1 MKALSILTVLFTI
14 IFTLTSSPCLAGVK
28 DVWIVD
34 TIYFCNAEDHPPVL
48 PYLSISFVGINEK
61 DKGKVDEIYNTINKA
76 MVDAGGVKTESD
88 YGKLFHAMCDQLPKI
103 LGIPSQKGVTIRFPS
118 LNKNVLQL
126 KEPQ

>member
-1 MKALSILTVLFTI
+1 MKAQTLFTVLFAV
-14 IFTLTSSPCLAGVK
+14 IFTLTSSPCFAGVK

-34 TIYFCNAEDHPPVL
+34 TIYFYNADDHPPAL

-61 DKGKVDEIYNTINKA
+61 DKGKVDEIYAKINKA
-76 MVDAGGVKTESD
+76 MVDAGGVKTEAD
-88 YGKLFHAMCDQLPKI
+88 YGKLFHTLCDQLPKI